1 MQENSKESSDGQLL
15 ERVHMG
21 DSGALGLLY
30 IRYSPRVYDLALHF
44 SGNEK
49 EAEDIT
55 QNVFFRLW
63 ERREFLTEICSLKAY
78 LFRMTKNEILTL
90 FRHRKVERSYA
101 RQQTEQETQYA
112 PDSSVKVT
120 TSELVEMI
128 DLAIERMPEL
138 RKRIFMMSRYDEKTY
153 AEIAKE
159 LDISP
164 RTVQY
169 HIGKALNELRKLMDV
184 MVLFV

>member
-1 MQENSKESSDGQLL
+1 MQENPKESSDVQLL
-15 ERVHMG
+15 ERVHKG

-30 IRYSPRVYDLALHF
+30 IRYSARVYDLALHF

-55 QNVFFRLW
+55 QNVFSRLW
-63 ERREFLTEICSLKAY
+63 ERRELLTNICSLKAY
-78 LFRMTKNEILTL
+78 LFRMTRNEILTL
-90 FRHRKVERSYA
+90 FRHRKVERGYA
-101 RQQTEQETQYA
+101 RQQMEKEPQYA
-112 PDSSVKVT
+112 PDSSMKIT
-120 TSELVEMI
+120 TSELIEMI
-128 DLAIERMPEL
+128 DIAIERMPEL
-138 RKRIFMMSRYDEKTY
+138 RKRIFMMSRYDEMTY
-153 AEIAKE
+153 AEIAQH

-169 HIGKALNELRKLMDV
+169 HIGKGLNELRKLMDV

>member
-1 MQENSKESSDGQLL
+1 MHK
-15 ERVHMG
+15 G

-30 IRYSPRVYDLALHF
+30 IRYSARVYDLALHF

-55 QNVFFRLW
+55 QNVFSRLW
-63 ERREFLTEICSLKAY
+63 ERRELLTNICSLKAY
-78 LFRMTKNEILTL
+78 LFRMTRNEILTL
-90 FRHRKVERSYA
+90 FRHRKVERGYA
-101 RQQTEQETQYA
+101 RQQMEKEPQHA
-112 PDSSVKVT
+112 PDSSMKVT
-120 TSELVEMI
+120 TTELVEMI
-128 DLAIERMPEL
+128 DIAIERMPEL
-138 RKRIFMMSRYDEKTY
+138 RKRIFMMSRYDEMTY
-153 AEIAKE
+153 AEIAQH
-159 LDISP
+159 LNISP

>member
-63 ERREFLTEICSLKAY
+63 ERRELLTEICSLKAY

-169 HIGKALNELRKLMDV
+169 HIGKALNELRKLLDV